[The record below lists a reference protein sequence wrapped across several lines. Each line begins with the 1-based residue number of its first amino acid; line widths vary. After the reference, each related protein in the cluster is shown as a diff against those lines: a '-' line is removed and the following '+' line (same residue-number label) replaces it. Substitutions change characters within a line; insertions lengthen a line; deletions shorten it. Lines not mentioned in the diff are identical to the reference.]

1 MKIEITTD
9 RQPWVD
15 GSPRNRGDIVETNDA
30 SGAGLVSSGFAIA
43 IVEAVK
49 EAPTSLK
56 FTSSRKAQEN
66 D

>member
-15 GSPRNRGDIVETNDA
+15 GSPRNRGDIVETSDG
-30 SGAGLVSSGFAIA
+30 SLLVSSGFAIA
-43 IVEAVK
+43 IVETVK

>member
-15 GSPRNRGDIVETNDA
+15 GSPRNRGDIVETSDA

-49 EAPTSLK
+49 EASISSK
-56 FTSSRKAQEN
+56 FSSRKAQ
-66 D
+66 